1 MTIPLH
7 LLSSKMVLS
16 PDLAYLTI
24 RNQHEDTNRRR
35 RRESIV
41 INLSSPLSHS
51 TTFRSLSNLQ
61 ATPFSASR
69 STKSLR
75 NASQPI
81 ELLNG
86 LDQMHPQNTL
96 EKYLN
101 ARHLHQK
108 HLLIDPDGV
117 MTMLLHLLSPR
128 WFCHQ
133 ILHKHKRTLFHHSI
147 LSVVEQ
153 GRHAH
158 IVQFSSANSTTN
170 RVHVRV
176 NMSKKQPNT

>member
-1 MTIPLH
+1 MSAFTVDPNKDLQEQLRPSLHVKMSNLMRPNLKGWTETSSPTTMIMTTREEDRRKDRFIPT
-7 LLSSKMVLS
+7 S
-16 PDLAYLTI
+16 PEEF
-24 RNQHEDTNRRR
+24 RNKHKDRNKRRGRRSR
-35 RRESIV
+35 RRESIA

-96 EKYLN
+96 EKYLH
-101 ARHLHQK
+101 ARHLHQN
-108 HLLIDPDGV
+108 HQSIDSV
-117 MTMLLHLLSPR
+117 MINH
-128 WFCHQ
+128 FN
-133 ILHKHKRTLFHHSI
+133 F
-147 LSVVEQ
+147 
-153 GRHAH
+153 
-158 IVQFSSANSTTN
+158 
-170 RVHVRV
+170 
-176 NMSKKQPNT
+176 